1 MRKVFVATLALFV
14 LAVFTGIPKNAES
27 AGSKKVKVIVKNMQ
41 DKNAEVNIN
50 FSNISEI
57 NKNSLGSLCDKRGTG
72 SNLNCGFDL
81 GPKEQKE
88 ITNPLFKMISLSLAF
103 NKPINCGAT
112 KAELT
117 VNAKTDDVFDV
128 SVVDGFN
135 EKIAMIFATNTGNQ
149 IKLGPPNGL
158 TGNENVYG
166 VFPYGC
172 DICAGRLTPPKAC
185 GPFPPKNI
193 GCKSGTENN
202 PNVICQYSLT
212 HPGENAGV
220 MTIYLLP
227 KD

>member
-1 MRKVFVATLALFV
+1 MRKALAATLVLFV
-14 LAVFTGIPKNAES
+14 FAVFIGIPDIVES
-27 AGSKKVKVIVKNMQ
+27 AGLKQVKVIVKNMQ
-41 DKNAEVNIN
+41 DKNAEVNVN
-50 FSNISEI
+50 FSSISEI

-81 GPKEQKE
+81 GPKEHKE
-88 ITNPLFKMISLSLAF
+88 ITNPLFKMVSLSLAF
-103 NKPINCGAT
+103 NKPVSCGAT

-135 EKIAMIFATNTGNQ
+135 EKIAMIFDSNTGNQ

-158 TGNENVYG
+158 TGNEKVYG

-185 GPFPPKNI
+185 GPYPPKNI
-193 GCKSGTENN
+193 GCKGGTESK
-202 PNVICQYSLT
+202 PDVICQYSLN
-212 HPGENAGV
+212 HPGENTGV